1 MPEPTTT
8 ALGAA
13 TLAATGTTLPVIV
26 LLGVPLGLR
35 VDVLVAGFFGSLVAI
50 ILLNTVPSSGDTWI
64 ELVRTTVRRM
74 CVTLASAL
82 TAGYLT
88 PIVVEVMHLSVP
100 WVVLMAFVVGAAA
113 QKVLQA
119 FIRRVESGI
128 DSGATTDQKGGA

>member
-8 ALGAA
+8 TLGAA

-26 LLGVPLGLR
+26 AFGVPLGLR
-35 VDVLVAGFFGSLVAI
+35 VDVLVAGFFGSLVMI
-50 ILLNTVPSSGDTWI
+50 ILFNSVPPSGDTWR

-74 CVTLASAL
+74 FVALASSL

-88 PIVVEVMHLSVP
+88 P
-100 WVVLMAFVVGAAA
+100 VVLEVLTLSLPMVVSLAFVVGAAA

-119 FIRRVESGI
+119 FIRRLEKRI
-128 DSGATTDQKGGA
+128 DPDPQAGGA